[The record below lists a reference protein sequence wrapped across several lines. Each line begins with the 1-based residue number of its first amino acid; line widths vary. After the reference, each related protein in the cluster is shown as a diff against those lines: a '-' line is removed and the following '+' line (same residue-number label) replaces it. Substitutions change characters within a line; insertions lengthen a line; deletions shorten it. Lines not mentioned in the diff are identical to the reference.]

1 MKKFAKI
8 CLAVLLAAAML
19 LAPATASATEFTD
32 DLMQA
37 LAAKE
42 TSLNSAAM
50 ILINL
55 DTDTTV
61 ASVNPDE
68 RMEPASV
75 TKIIVALLLLE
86 NIHDIENTTLTARPE
101 VLTQLNGTNSS
112 LSGIRPDEVLTAEQ
126 MLYCLMVPSGND
138 AAMVIADNLG
148 SGDINAFVE
157 MMNRRAAEI
166 GCTNTHYAN
175 PHGLHDPNHYTSVA
189 DVAKIIQYILA
200 SPYAGTFMDICT
212 TNSYTLGP
220 SNVRANNR
228 TLSTT
233 NYMQVS
239 TNQKYYYKYT
249 QGIKTGST
257 GEAGYCLA
265 TTAFDPQKNY
275 RYLCVTMNAPM
286 KSADGKKLDNGA
298 MFDHRALYQW
308 AFDTFEYK
316 QLVSAKSAVTEIG
329 LQYAW
334 EQDKLLLVPAT
345 DFSDLVPKSIDAG
358 SVLIVPNSDVPESV
372 QAPVQEG
379 QKLGTADVVYAGITL
394 GTVDLVADQTVE
406 ASRLLLL
413 EEQAKTFL
421 KSKWLRIGAAVLAVL
436 LVLYILIS
444 IVYNVRTRKKKRRA
458 QNLSGKSRRK
468 Y

>member
-1 MKKFAKI
+1 MKKLAKI
-8 CLAVLLAAAML
+8 CVAVLLAAAML
-19 LAPATASATEFTD
+19 LAPVTASATEFTD

-37 LAAKE
+37 LAAKD
-42 TSLNSAAM
+42 TSLHSAAA

-55 DTDTTV
+55 DTGTTV

-68 RMEPASV
+68 RLEPASV
-75 TKIIVALLLLE
+75 TKILVALLLLE
-86 NIHDIENTTLTARPE
+86 NIHDLQNTTLTARPE
-101 VLTQLNGTNSS
+101 VLTRLNGTNSS
-112 LSGIRPDEVLTAEQ
+112 LSGIRADEVLTAEQ
-126 MLYCLMVPSGND
+126 ILYCLMVPSGND

-148 SGDINAFVE
+148 NGDIDAFVE
-157 MMNRRAAEI
+157 RMNQRAAEI

-175 PHGLHDPNHYTSVA
+175 PHGLHDPNHYTTVA
-189 DVAKIIQYILA
+189 DIAKIVRYILD
-200 SPYAGTFMDICT
+200 SPYADTFMAVCT

-233 NYMQVS
+233 NYMQVAS
-239 TNQKYYYKYT
+239 NQKYYYKFT

-257 GEAGYCLA
+257 TEAGYCLA
-265 TTAFDPQKNY
+265 TTAYDPQKNY

-298 MFDHRALYQW
+298 MLDHRALYQW
-308 AFDTFEYK
+308 VFDTFEYK
-316 QLVSAKSAVTEIG
+316 QLVNAKSAVTEIG

-334 EQDKLLLVPAT
+334 EQDRLLLVPGG
-345 DFSDLVPKSIDAG
+345 DFSDLVPKSIDAE
-358 SVLIVPNSDVPESV
+358 SVLVVPNDDVPAAV
-372 QAPVQEG
+372 QAPVQQG

-413 EEQAKTFL
+413 EEQAKAFL
-421 KSKWLRIGAAVLAVL
+421 RSKWLRIGAAVLALL
-436 LVLYILIS
+436 LVLYIAIS
-444 IVYNVRTRKKKRRA
+444 VVYNIRTRKKKRRA